1 MDIRTIGVM
10 SPGDMGQ
17 AIAQQL
23 KSKGFT
29 VLTALAARSAR
40 TQALG
45 RAAGLA
51 DVGAVQELV
60 AQCDVILSVMNPG
73 SALDFAREVAAG
85 MRATCKHPV
94 LVDCNAI
101 APQTMVEIGRLIA
114 DAGGRVVDGG
124 IIGPPPRGEAK
135 PRLYLSGPGAEEL
148 SVLSTPQLIIRTV
161 GSKIGDASATKMC
174 FSAMNKGMQS
184 LVTELMVA
192 SHRLGVADAVTAEF
206 GGKIGEVYRYAAGEL
221 PKMPSKAY
229 RWVPEMREIAKTF
242 AGVGLTPRI
251 FEGAAELYEF
261 VAQTPLGKETP
272 ENRDKSRTGEEVA
285 KLLAAKS

>member
-23 KSKGFT
+23 KNKGFD

-51 DVGAVQELV
+51 DVGTVRELV

-85 MRATCKHPV
+85 MRATGKHPV

-101 APQTMVEIGRLIA
+101 APQTMQEIGRLVA

-161 GSKIGDASATKMC
+161 GKNVGDASATKMC

-285 KLLAAKS
+285 KLLAAR